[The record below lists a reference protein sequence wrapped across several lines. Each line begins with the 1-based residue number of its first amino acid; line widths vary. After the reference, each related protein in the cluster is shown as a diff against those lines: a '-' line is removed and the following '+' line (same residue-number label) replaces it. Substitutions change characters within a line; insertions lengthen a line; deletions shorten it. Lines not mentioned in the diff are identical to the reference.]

1 MTLPILLIHGGAGAI
16 ERAAMTTEL
25 EADFRAALSS
35 VLRAGEALLAAGAS
49 SLDVVEHAVAL
60 LEDHP
65 LFNAGCGA
73 VFNAAGRHEL
83 EAAVMDG
90 ATRKAGGVIGVR
102 CVRNPVRLAR
112 RVMERSPH
120 VLLAGDSAESFAR
133 LQSLE
138 LVGQEYFSTE
148 RRRQQLQRDQQ
159 SPGGI
164 HLSLS
169 EDMVAVTPASSE
181 NPFGTVGAVA
191 LDRAGNLAAATSTGG
206 MSNKWPGRVGDSAV
220 VGAGCYADNA
230 TCAVS
235 GTGQGEHFLRNVIAH
250 DVAARIAYL
259 GESPEQAA
267 GHVIMQKL
275 SASGGRGGV
284 IVLDRAGRFAMPFNS
299 AGMYRGV
306 VRAGAAPEVAIYAD

>member
-16 ERAAMTTEL
+16 ERAAMTPEL
-25 EADFRAALSS
+25 EADFRAALSA
-35 VLRAGEALLAAGAS
+35 VLRAGETLLADGAS

-60 LEDHP
+60 LEDNP
-65 LFNAGCGA
+65 LFNAGRGA

-90 ATRKAGGVIGVR
+90 ATRKAGGVLGVR

-120 VLLAGDSAESFAR
+120 VLLAGDNAESFAR
-133 LQSLE
+133 LQNLE

-169 EDMVAVTPASSE
+169 EDMVAAPTSSE

-206 MSNKWPGRVGDSAV
+206 MSNKWPGRVGDSAI

-250 DVAARIAYL
+250 DVAARMAYL

-267 GHVIMQKL
+267 TQVIREKL

-284 IVLDRAGRFAMPFNS
+284 IVLDRQGRFAMPFNS
-299 AGMYRGV
+299 AGMYRGLV
-306 VRAGAAPEVAIYAD
+306 QAGGMPEVAIYAD